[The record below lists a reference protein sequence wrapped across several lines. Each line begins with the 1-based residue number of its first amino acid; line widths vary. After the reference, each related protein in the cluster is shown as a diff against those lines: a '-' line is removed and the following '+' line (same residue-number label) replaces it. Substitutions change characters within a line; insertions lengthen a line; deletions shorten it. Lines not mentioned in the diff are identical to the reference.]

1 MSAAS
6 DPIDEQIEQKTY
18 CYIHPNVESNLHCN
32 KCGNYICPRCAVRT
46 PVGYRCTRCIYQ
58 QQDTYFTAQP
68 KEYVIAFVVAFAL
81 AIPIN
86 YVLARA
92 LFIAIFLGIP
102 AGGLISEA
110 VHRATRRQRG
120 RYMAYIVGAAVI
132 VGALVAAY
140 PQIAI
145 ALDIQDPSVLIFP
158 AIAAVLC
165 TITAAARFRLGR

>member
-1 MSAAS
+1 MSVAS

-18 CYIHPNVESNLHCN
+18 CYIHPNVESNLRCN

-58 QQDTYFTAQP
+58 QQDTY
-68 KEYVIAFVVAFAL
+68 
-81 AIPIN
+81 
-86 YVLARA
+86 
-92 LFIAIFLGIP
+92 FIAIFLGIP